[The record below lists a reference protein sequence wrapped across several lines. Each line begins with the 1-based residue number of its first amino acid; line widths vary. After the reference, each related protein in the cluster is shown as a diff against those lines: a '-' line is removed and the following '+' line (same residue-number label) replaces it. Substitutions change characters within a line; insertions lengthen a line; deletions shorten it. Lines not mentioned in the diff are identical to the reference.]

1 MKYTINRF
9 LQLNHSLINM
19 GTTHFILITTIYCCP
34 VCIYMIVL
42 ALEIQRIEQLR
53 IYIAKFVFQI
63 DQQTIHNMLPASC
76 SDIAIAKVS
85 LRVCER
91 VCTSVSEWVSDRVSG
106 WESALNI
113 QSVTKYTPLC
123 CWEGLSELEMPWG
136 RQLVSGSL
144 SWLLHVSLNT
154 CDSPLTVFMKSFP
167 A

>member
-91 VCTSVSEWVSDRVSG
+91 VCTSVSE
-106 WESALNI
+106 
-113 QSVTKYTPLC
+113 
-123 CWEGLSELEMPWG
+123 
-136 RQLVSGSL
+136 
-144 SWLLHVSLNT
+144 
-154 CDSPLTVFMKSFP
+154 
-167 A
+167 